1 MESRTYQL
9 LELHKV
15 LGHLARFAVSEAG
28 RQACLAVRPAL
39 EPGEVE
45 RRAKLLSQAMTAC
58 RETGFR
64 LGEFPALDGLLA
76 ALGNP
81 RHCLDADDLCAV
93 RAALSLVKTAREAFA
108 GVGQAAA
115 ELTDL
120 LRAAP
125 WPEKTWSAVRRC
137 LDPEGRIKD
146 ESSPDLLAVRSQVR
160 SINQACT
167 RKVKDFIQQEG
178 LTGYLQDEFMT
189 ISSDRF
195 VLPLKTNFKGRFK
208 GIIHHYSQ
216 TGETCYFE
224 PLFLVDLNNRLQE
237 LKREEREEEHKVLEY
252 LTGLARDEGQALA
265 GTYAFLV
272 ELDVLLAKVGLAAA
286 FDGHPLFLS
295 EAGGFALKNARH
307 PLLALSG
314 GAVQGQD
321 ILLGE
326 GEKALIVSGGN
337 AGGKT
342 VCLKTLG
349 LSALLALS
357 GLPVPAEPESRL
369 PFWHDI
375 FVILGDEQSL
385 EDAVSTFT
393 AQIRAIARIWPAVD
407 ARALVILDEFG
418 AGTDPAQGAALAQ
431 AVIDSLMER
440 GARIAV
446 ATHFPALKAY
456 GLSHEGV
463 RSASVIFDPK
473 TKRPLYKLAY
483 DQVGASIAL
492 EVAREHGLPAEILT
506 RAEQYLLLDG
516 SDSSKLM
523 SRLNELAVA
532 RESELSDLTR
542 ERVRLETRRKS
553 LAEEFA
559 ARKRELLDQLKSQSQ
574 EIVREWRS
582 GRVERKK
589 ALKVLAESRERL
601 SAPEPGETPAPAPE
615 TLAVGATVLYRPW
628 SKSGTVLEIDPRRGQ
643 TKLDIGGVSLW
654 VPSDDLGPAAGP
666 APASAKAAAP
676 ATGGR
681 GHLSLVL
688 DLRGQRA
695 DEAVA
700 ELGRYLDQAL
710 LKGFERVEIIH
721 GRGSGALRREVHS
734 YLKNFPAAASFVLA
748 GEDEGGDGK
757 TIVDLAG

>member
-28 RQACLAVRPAL
+28 RRACLELRPAAS
-39 EPGEVE
+39 PAEVE
-45 RRAKLLSQAMTAC
+45 DRAWLLAEAITAC

-64 LGEFPALDGLLA
+64 LGEFPPLDGLLA
-76 ALGNP
+76 ALESP
-81 RHCLDADDLCAV
+81 RHCLDTDDLCAV
-93 RAALSLVKTAREAFA
+93 RETLSRVRTAREAFA
-108 GVGQAAA
+108 GQGQSA
-115 ELTDL
+115 ERLQAL
-120 LRAAP
+120 LRDAA
-125 WPEKTWSAVRRC
+125 WPEKTWSAIRRC

-146 ESSPDLLAVRSQVR
+146 ESSPDLLAVRSQIR

-167 RKVKDFIQQEG
+167 RRVKDFIQQEG

-237 LKREEREEEHKVLEY
+237 LKREEREEERKVLEY
-252 LTGLARDEGQALA
+252 LTGLIREELPALSGA
-265 GTYAFLV
+265 YALLV
-272 ELDVLLAKVGLAAA
+272 ALDVLLAKVGLAAA

-295 EAGGFALKNARH
+295 EGGGFALRNARH
-307 PLLALSG
+307 PLLALTG
-314 GAVQGQD
+314 GPVQGQD

-326 GEKALIVSGGN
+326 SERALIVSGGN

-349 LSALLALS
+349 LTALMVLS

-393 AQIRAIARIWPAVD
+393 AQIRAIARIWPMVD
-407 ARALVILDEFG
+407 ERALVILDEFG

-440 GARIAV
+440 GARVAA

-463 RSASVIFDPK
+463 RSASVIFDPR

-492 EVAREHGLPAEILT
+492 EVAREHGLPADILT

-532 RESELSDLTR
+532 RESELDGLTR
-542 ERVRLETRRKS
+542 ERLRLETKRKK
-553 LAEEFA
+553 LDEEYAEK
-559 ARKRELLDQLKSQSQ
+559 KRALLDELQKQSQ

-589 ALKVLAESRERL
+589 ALKVLAAAREQL
-601 SAPEPGETPAPAPE
+601 SAPEPGVVPPPAPDVL
-615 TLAVGATVLYRPW
+615 TIGASLLYRPW
-628 SKSGTVLEIDPRRGQ
+628 GKPGTVLEIDGKRGQ
-643 TKLDIGGVSLW
+643 VKLDIGGVSLW
-654 VPSDDLGPAAGP
+654 VKTEDVGQAETPATAAAK
-666 APASAKAAAP
+666 APAQP
-676 ATGGR
+676 MGGS
-681 GHLSLVL
+681 GHLSLTL
-688 DLRGQRA
+688 DLRGQRV

-700 ELGRYLDQAL
+700 ELSRYLDQAL

-721 GRGSGALRREVHS
+721 GRGSGALRREVHG
-734 YLKNFPAAASFVLA
+734 YLKNFPAAASFSLA